1 MALSKRVLPPLLA
14 ARVLLPLLAALGA
27 LLGPLA
33 AGHAADGQPAVLTVV
48 IEQIRSERGSVH
60 VGVWSDAEGFGKHDR
75 RVAGTSAAVEGP
87 SQTIVIEG
95 LAPGTYALAAYHDE
109 NGNGKFDRTWIGLP
123 DEGLGFSNGAWITI
137 LGAPSFD
144 SAAIELRRPSTRA
157 VIALRY

>member
-1 MALSKRVLPPLLA
+1 MAPSKRSLL
-14 ARVLLPLLAALGA
+14 LLLAALGA
-27 LLGPLA
+27 LLGPIA
-33 AGHAADGQPAVLTVV
+33 AGRAAEGQATDGLPAVLTVV
-48 IEQIRSERGSVH
+48 IEQIRSERGRVH

-75 RVAGTSAAVEGP
+75 RVAGASAAVNGP
-87 SQTIVIEG
+87 SQTMVIEG
-95 LAPGTYALAAYHDE
+95 LSPGTYALAAYHDE
-109 NGNGKFDRTWIGLP
+109 NGNGNFDRTWIGLP